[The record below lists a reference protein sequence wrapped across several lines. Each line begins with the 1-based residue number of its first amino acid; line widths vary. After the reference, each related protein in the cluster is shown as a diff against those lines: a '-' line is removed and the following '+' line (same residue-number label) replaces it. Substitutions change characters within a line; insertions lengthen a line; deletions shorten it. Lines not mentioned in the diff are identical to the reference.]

1 MRKSKDAI
9 KKIQFYKCFHIKKNQ
24 ENTDQIRKKK
34 QIEMSIFIFIR
45 SNVKIKEEKEKKKKT
60 KGHWRHTEGPLT
72 TCVV

>member
-9 KKIQFYKCFHIKKNQ
+9 KKIQFYKCFHIKKIKRTQ
-24 ENTDQIRKKK
+24 TKSEEKK